1 MNHVQ
6 SLQNDIKNF
15 ILSDNSISHRTHLL
29 NDILIDISFTSVDD
43 STLDDNSGKE
53 IKGIFITDYSL
64 NYTENTLEPS
74 ANDAVNQIVLTD
86 KPKGKPF

>member
-29 NDILIDISFTSVDD
+29 NEILEDYFSILDDRNDDMIQEYEDYMFPIMEVLNNDIWRFTSQ
-43 STLDDNSGKE
+43 SN
-53 IKGIFITDYSL
+53 IIW
-64 NYTENTLEPS
+64 
-74 ANDAVNQIVLTD
+74 
-86 KPKGKPF
+86 